1 MDMIDILWDYRVGFL
16 KGASVTFQLSLIVWV
31 IGIFGGVLLLLLDSY
46 IDKKVL
52 SSRPLYSL
60 LKTVASFFVIKLGKT
75 VIPSIPIL
83 VLLYWFYYPFQGI
96 FSVEL
101 SPFTIAAI
109 VLSLVNIASTSY
121 IIKQSIQELP
131 EKYHTSALLCGLSS
145 KEIFFK
151 IKLPLIIRNT
161 AGPILLIQL
170 SMLHNSIFASLIN
183 VQDILWQTKLI
194 NSQVHRPIE
203 VFTILA
209 LFFLVIS
216 IPVILFGNYLKDK
229 YTNHYEAEV

>member
-1 MDMIDILWDYRVGFL
+1 MDIIEILWEYRVGFL
-16 KGASVTFQLSLIVWV
+16 KGVNVTFQLSLIVWV
-31 IGIFGGVLLLLLDSY
+31 IGLVGGVLLMLVDSY
-46 IDKKVL
+46 LDKKIRK
-52 SSRPLYSL
+52 SKSLYSL
-60 LKTVASFFVIKLGKT
+60 LKTFASFFVIRLGKT
-75 VIPSIPIL
+75 IIPSIPIL

-96 FSVEL
+96 FNIEL
-101 SPFTIAAI
+101 TPFTIAAI
-109 VLSLVNIASTSY
+109 VLSIVNVTSTSY
-121 IIKQSIQELP
+121 IIKQSILELP
-131 EKYHTSALLCGLSS
+131 EKYESSALLCGLNS

-151 IKLPLIIRNT
+151 IKLPLIFRNT
-161 AGPILLIQL
+161 AGPLLLIQL

-229 YTNHYEAEV
+229 YTNHYEAGV